1 MDIISNICYGCRA
14 DLKQEDVERA
24 AKLTHVHEFIS
35 SLPIGYRT
43 KVDDSLLSGGQ
54 KQRIAIAR
62 AILRVTPILILDE
75 ATSALDA
82 ESEHYI
88 TEIIQALGHD
98 CHQLL
103 DGGLIVEGEA
113 FEGNFI
119 CGSNVSS
126 WHFTYP
132 ELISCD
138 ACEMHFHCC
147 GECMIV
153 TDCSVDSHARTHSLE
168 DNTTLGLGLSRPFGT
183 MQEPCLFHMEII
195 SNICYGC
202 PTDLKQED
210 VERAAKLAHA
220 HEFISSP
227 PNGYSAYTPILILDE
242 ATSALDLEG
251 EHYIKETILV
261 MAHRASQGLQWG
273 DHLVDGL
280 AGGQTTSEIFGPFY
294 PPKDIAFLHQYK
306 RLDLNALFVLLRL
319 LCCRLLVSLQSGSV
333 SGPRIAIVNILLP
346 PTVASQNDQSSQ
358 ISSSG

>member
-1 MDIISNICYGCRA
+1 MILCSVGGQKQWIAIARAILRDTPILILEEATSALDAKSEHYIKEVIQALGHDCEVKRTILVMAHRKKLTPRTNFPLVGPTGSRKGMLLNLLWCLYEPIDCKRRCISTVEGNEPCLFHMDIISNICYGCRA

-98 CHQLL
+98 CEVGPIGSEKSMLL
-103 DGGLIVEGEA
+103 NLLWHLHEPIGGK
-113 FEGNFI
+113 
-119 CGSNVSS
+119 
-126 WHFTYP
+126 
-132 ELISCD
+132 
-138 ACEMHFHCC
+138 
-147 GECMIV
+147 
-153 TDCSVDSHARTHSLE
+153 
-168 DNTTLGLGLSRPFGT
+168 
-183 MQEPCLFHMEII
+183 EPCLFHMDII

-210 VERAAKLAHA
+210 VEKAAKLAHA

-227 PNGYSAYTPILILDE
+227 PNGYSTCRPIGIARAILRDTPILILDE

-251 EHYIKETILV
+251 EHYIK
-261 MAHRASQGLQWG
+261 GLTG
-273 DHLVDGL
+273 FM
-280 AGGQTTSEIFGPFY
+280 E
-294 PPKDIAFLHQYK
+294 
-306 RLDLNALFVLLRL
+306 
-319 LCCRLLVSLQSGSV
+319 
-333 SGPRIAIVNILLP
+333 
-346 PTVASQNDQSSQ
+346 
-358 ISSSG
+358 